1 MRKEKI
7 DLKNDVLEY
16 IGLDLENI
24 PQKLLE
30 AEPIHFSDFSNSNV
44 YKVYDY
50 VSVHDLEILITPL
63 DRTAEIRERYKTAK
77 PLSAY
82 LQTDDRKSK
91 EIFNDVLDLASVNEI
106 KNIVKYFF

>member
-7 DLKNDVLEY
+7 GLKNDVLEY

-24 PQKLLE
+24 PQKLLKS
-30 AEPIHFSDFSNSNV
+30 EPIHFSDFSNSNV

-63 DRTAEIRERYKTAK
+63 DRTAEIRER
-77 PLSAY
+77 
-82 LQTDDRKSK
+82 
-91 EIFNDVLDLASVNEI
+91 
-106 KNIVKYFF
+106 